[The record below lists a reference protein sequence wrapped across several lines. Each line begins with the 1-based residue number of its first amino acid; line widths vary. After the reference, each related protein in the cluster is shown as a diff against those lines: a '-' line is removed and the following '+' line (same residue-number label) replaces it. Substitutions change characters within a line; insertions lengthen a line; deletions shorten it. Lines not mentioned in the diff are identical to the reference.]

1 MPRGAGDRHA
11 FSRSCALSSGGARTG
26 ARQGGGARCNDAP
39 AGGEARH
46 ARFQSKRQA
55 GQASDLID
63 LLHVLGRLVA
73 LEPQQAAL
81 LEAILAGDLEDNAK
95 LSAAGALAA
104 SQDNGAD

>member
-1 MPRGAGDRHA
+1 MAA
-11 FSRSCALSSGGARTG
+11 RSCDIQPEHWPHEYT
-26 ARQGGGARCNDAP
+26 
-39 AGGEARH
+39 
-46 ARFQSKRQA
+46 
-55 GQASDLID
+55 SDLID
-63 LLHVLGRLVA
+63 LLNVLGRLVT

>member
-1 MPRGAGDRHA
+1 
-11 FSRSCALSSGGARTG
+11 
-26 ARQGGGARCNDAP
+26 
-39 AGGEARH
+39 
-46 ARFQSKRQA
+46 
-55 GQASDLID
+55 
-63 LLHVLGRLVA
+63 